1 MAITFRTSKPMA
13 ALAHPLR
20 MLSTHV
26 RHRTVDGPEG
36 RPRGHVKFTP
46 RGYTMKTMK
55 TMKNRATMQGFT
67 LIELMI
73 VIAILG
79 ILIAIAL
86 PAYQDYTIRT
96 KNAECLNVA
105 ASAKLAVSETTQSN
119 NVFPADATAAG
130 YTGVA
135 TKYCAAMT
143 IVNGVIT
150 AVTQSTGGVLTFVL
164 TPTTSAAAIRW
175 KCSGGAAHPSWSPA
189 ECRS

>member
-1 MAITFRTSKPMA
+1 MN
-13 ALAHPLR
+13 
-20 MLSTHV
+20 
-26 RHRTVDGPEG
+26 
-36 RPRGHVKFTP
+36 KFQT
-46 RGYTMKTMK
+46 RKS
-55 TMKNRATMQGFT
+55 MQGFT

-105 ASAKLAVSETTQSN
+105 ASPKLAVSETTQSN
-119 NVFPADATAAG
+119 GDFPTNATAAG

-143 IVNGVIT
+143 IADGVIT
-150 AVTQSTGGVLTFVL
+150 AQTQNTGGPLEFTL
-164 TPTTSAAAIRW
+164 TPVTSGAAITW
-175 KCSGGAAHPSWSPA
+175 TCSGGAAHPAWAPA